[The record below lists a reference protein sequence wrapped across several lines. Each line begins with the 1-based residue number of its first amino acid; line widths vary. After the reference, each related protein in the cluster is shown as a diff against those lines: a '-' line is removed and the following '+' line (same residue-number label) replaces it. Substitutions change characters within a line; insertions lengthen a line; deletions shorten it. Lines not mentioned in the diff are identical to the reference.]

1 MITKSVVLILESL
14 ANSLKILEQQVATF
28 CDAEKDQNT
37 YVANSDIED
46 VNAKENIISE
56 YEDDMNKV

>member
-1 MITKSVVLILESL
+1 MSRKQNTSCYVTRK
-14 ANSLKILEQQVATF
+14 QQVAAF

-46 VNAKENIISE
+46 VLI
-56 YEDDMNKV
+56 